1 MPAKWIDFRELKS
14 QVSIRDVLEKYG
26 FLDGMKDKGHGK
38 LVGACP
44 IHGGKNPNSFHVNVE
59 KNVFNCF
66 TRCGGGNILDLV
78 SKVEECGVRDAG
90 EKLAGWFALQFVRGD
105 NKKPRD
111 SRQPA
116 GSAQAAAAP
125 KPVDRIA
132 PTEPPEEINPP
143 LDHSLKTLDRE
154 HPFLRK
160 RGISTETVKTF
171 DVGFCVRGLMKG
183 RVAIAIHN
191 ERDQLVA
198 YAGRA
203 IEETLAKEEGKY
215 KLPNGFQKARVVY
228 NLNRATTNTES
239 GLIVVEGFFDAMKV
253 HQAGFPNVVAL
264 MGATMSE
271 YQEELLVAATD
282 RLVLMFDGDDAGHE
296 GLRKVYGRLRRKL
309 YLKEVHLEDGQQ
321 PDSLS
326 DERLKGLL
334 G

>member
-1 MPAKWIDFRELKS
+1 MPAKWIDFRELKA
-14 QVSIRDVLEKYG
+14 QVSIRDVLAKYG
-26 FLDGMKDKGHGK
+26 YLDGLKDKGHGK

-66 TRCGGGNILDLV
+66 SRCGGGNILDLV

-90 EKLAGWFALQFVRGD
+90 EKLAEWFALQFVRD
-105 NKKPRD
+105 NNKKANG
-111 SRQPA
+111 SRQPTE
-116 GSAQAAAAP
+116 SAQASPAL
-125 KPVDRIA
+125 KRVDRV
-132 PTEPPEEINPP
+132 PRTEPSLEINPP
-143 LDHSLKTLDRE
+143 LDHSLKTLARE
-154 HPFLRK
+154 HPYLK
-160 RGISTETVKTF
+160 ERGISKETIQTF
-171 DVGFCVRGLMKG
+171 DVGFCTRGLMKG

-191 ERDQLVA
+191 ERNELVA

-203 IEETLAKEEGKY
+203 IDDTLAKEEGKW
-215 KLPNGFQKARVVY
+215 KLPYGFQKARVVW
-228 NLNRATTNTES
+228 NLNRATKNTGS

-264 MGATMSE
+264 MGSTMSE

-282 RLVLMFDGDDAGHE
+282 SLALMFDGDDAGYE

-309 YLKEVHLEDGQQ
+309 FLKEVHLEVGEQ